1 MALKLLVHGINYAP
15 EEIGIGKY
23 TGEMV
28 RWLASKGVECEV
40 VTAPPYYPQWK
51 IWSSFSSWRYK
62 SEVEPVVT
70 SCEQL
75 DEDSSAAKPI
85 RVLRCP
91 LWVPGRVNGWKRVVH
106 LASFGI
112 SSAPAAIWKAIS
124 FRPDIILTVEPA
136 AFCMPSTWMAA
147 KLCGAKAW
155 LHVQDFEVDA
165 AFELGILK
173 QPWLKKLVLKIE
185 AFWMRRFNRVSSIS
199 TAMVDRLKSKG
210 LSEEKCVLF
219 PNWVDCESV
228 RPLENPRQ
236 FRRQFGLPEDKFIAL
251 YSGNIGAKQGLEI
264 VVDAAKR
271 LSGNDQVQFV
281 ICGTGAAVSKIVES
295 AAGLTNLVF
304 LPPQPFEK
312 FNELL
317 NAADVHLLPQRADA
331 ADLVMPSKLGGMLS
345 SGRPV
350 IACAT
355 EGTQI
360 AKVVCG
366 RGLVVAPGD
375 AEAIK
380 NAIIQLQ
387 ANGDLYYSH
396 SQEARNYALRTLS
409 REAIME
415 DFAKELETLI
425 KVHTKS

>member
-28 RWLASKGVECEV
+28 RWLSANGIECQV
-40 VTAPPYYPQWK
+40 VTAPPYYPQWR
-51 IWSSFSSWRYK
+51 IWDGFTAWAYKRESETVVSSS
-62 SEVEPVVT
+62 
-70 SCEQL
+70 
-75 DEDSSAAKPI
+75 DSQCRDI

-91 LWVPGRVNGWKRVVH
+91 LWVPKKVSGMKRVLH

-112 SSAPAAIWKAIS
+112 SSAPAAIWQALM

-136 AFCMPSTWMAA
+136 AFCMPSTWLAA
-147 KLCGAKAW
+147 KLSGAKAW

-173 QPWLKKLVLKIE
+173 QPLLKKLVLKIE
-185 AFWMRRFNRVSSIS
+185 AFWMRRFDRVSSIS
-199 TAMVDRLKSKG
+199 TAMVDRLKSKEVPE
-210 LSEEKCVLF
+210 SVCSLF

-228 RPLENPRQ
+228 RPLGDSRQ
-236 FRRQFGLPEDKFIAL
+236 FRKQFSLPEDKFVAL
-251 YSGNIGAKQGLEI
+251 YAGNIGAKQGLEI
-264 VVDAAKR
+264 VVDAARR
-271 LSGNDQVQFV
+271 LESDPNVHFV
-281 ICGTGAAVSKIVES
+281 ICGTGAAYSKIVEL
-295 AAGLTNLVF
+295 AAGLKNLQF
-304 LPPQPFEK
+304 LEPQPFEK

-350 IACAT
+350 VACAT

-360 AKVVCG
+360 ATVVTG
-366 RGLVVAPGD
+366 RGIVVAPGD

-380 NAIIQLQ
+380 NAIALLQ
-387 ANGDLYYSH
+387 ADNELYKDQSV
-396 SQEARNYALRTLS
+396 QARQYAVDTLS
-409 REAIME
+409 RDAIMA
-415 DFAKELETLI
+415 DFATQLQNL
-425 KVHTKS
+425 VSNLAKS